1 MQIADK
7 IAGIDTYTIALCA
20 MLVVMGIMVVT
31 VVLVMGRIE
40 QLRGELK
47 AMRDRVST
55 ETPALK
61 ERLTNTERKLAA
73 IEHRE
78 GV

>member
-7 IAGIDTYTIALCA
+7 IAAIDTYTIALCA
-20 MLVVMGIMVVT
+20 MLVVMGLMVVV
-31 VVLVMGRIE
+31 VVLFMGKIE

-55 ETPALK
+55 EAPALK
-61 ERLTNTERKLAA
+61 ERLTAAERKLEA
-73 IEHRE
+73 IGLRE
-78 GV
+78 GA